1 MQLNMKRTLL
11 IFTLALLVISTGCVS
26 KKYLK
31 RGIKFEEA
39 GLWELAAESYIQ
51 SLTSKRD
58 NLDAVVGLKRTGQKV
73 IDEKCYKS
81 ITAYESDNLKQA
93 VYSYLDAVD
102 FSKRTSLLGV
112 ELQINDR
119 ATDYFKDAKPKYI
132 ETVYTQAQQLM
143 DAEKFQQAEALLDE
157 IKKLEPDYGNVK
169 EMLKVS
175 KCEPLYRQGKQLM
188 ESGFYRKSYGNFN
201 QIITE
206 YGSYK
211 DAALLM
217 GDALQK
223 AIITIKVSNFTEGY
237 CTKAISQRIQSS
249 VVAAVNALNNP
260 FIKIVDTDNTTQLIE
275 EQQRSLT
282 QGSDIEV
289 GRILAA
295 KAILTGEMLECK
307 QDAGRLS
314 KSDKRGYLKE
324 VTKVKNPVTGE
335 MESKV
340 EYKKVSYE
348 VYSIQNRVTYSLK
361 FQLTSTETGTV
372 MVSDIARSQQAD
384 ETTYAVFAGKPDK
397 LVPGYWENAS
407 KDSPKDYVSDN
418 PGDISTLQKMLQ
430 ARREIASLD
439 QLTDKAVA
447 DLSKQVSERIGRYN
461 PEQ

>member
-1 MQLNMKRTLL
+1 MKKIIL
-11 IFTLALLVISTGCVS
+11 ISTLALLVASTGCVS

-31 RGIKFEEA
+31 RGIKYEEA

-58 NLDAVVGLKRTGQKV
+58 NLDAIVGLKRTGQKV

-81 ITAYESDNLKQA
+81 IAAYESDNLNEA
-93 VYSYLDAVD
+93 VYDYLDAVD
-102 FSKRTSLLGV
+102 FSKRTSSLGV
-112 ELQINDR
+112 ELMVNSR
-119 ATDYFKDAKPKYI
+119 ATDYFKDAKPRYI
-132 ETVYTQAQQLM
+132 ETLYAQAQQQM

-188 ESGFYRKSYGNFN
+188 ESGYYRKSYGNFN
-201 QIITE
+201 QIVTE
-206 YGSYK
+206 FGSYK
-211 DAALLM
+211 DAAMLM

-223 AIITIKVSNFTEGY
+223 AIITIKVNNFAGGY
-237 CTKAISQRIQSS
+237 CTKALTQRIQSS
-249 VVAAVNALNNP
+249 VVASVNTLNNP
-260 FIKIVDTDNTTQLIE
+260 FVKIVDSDNTIQIIE

-289 GRILAA
+289 GKILAA
-295 KAILTGEMLECK
+295 KAILTGEVLECK
-307 QDAGRLS
+307 QDAGRLN

-335 MESKV
+335 TENKV

-348 VYSIQNRVTYSLK
+348 VYSIQNRVTFSLK
-361 FQLTSTETGTV
+361 FQLTSTETGAV

-384 ETTYAVFAGKPDK
+384 ETTYAVFNGKPEK
-397 LVPGYWENAS
+397 LVPGYWENIN
-407 KDSPKDYVSDN
+407 KDSPKDFVSDN
-418 PGDISTLQKMLQ
+418 PTDVSALQKMLQ
-430 ARREIASLD
+430 ARREISSVD
-439 QLTDKAVA
+439 QLTDKAIA
-447 DLSKQVSERIGRYN
+447 ALSKQVSERINRYN